1 MEQDFTQND
10 LIRYIYKETSLIE
23 TLEIGFALEEDLSLM
38 EQFKSLM
45 QGYLQLPKA
54 TFAPSKVAL
63 QNILGYSS
71 QQFAETT

>member
-1 MEQDFTQND
+1 MEQSFTQND
-10 LIRYIYKETSLIE
+10 LIKYLYKETSLTE
-23 TLEIGFALEEDLSLM
+23 TLEIEFALEEDLNLA

-45 QGYLQLPKA
+45 QGFLQLPKV

-71 QQFAETT
+71 QQFVETT